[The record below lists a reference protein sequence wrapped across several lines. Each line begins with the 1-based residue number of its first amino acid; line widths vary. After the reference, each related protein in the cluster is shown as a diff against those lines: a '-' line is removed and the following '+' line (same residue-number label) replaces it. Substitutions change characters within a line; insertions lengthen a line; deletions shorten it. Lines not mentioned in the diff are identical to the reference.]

1 MSRNS
6 IPVYT
11 DAAYVM
17 EVGPTN
23 SMGELR
29 LFSMRQACSASC
41 YVFFLLAKIR
51 TNVGK
56 PSLNEAFIYT
66 RNQSQFF
73 ALLNLIVTRQ
83 YKYYEVINY

>member
-41 YVFFLLAKIR
+41 YAFFLLAKIR

-73 ALLNLIVTRQ
+73 ALLNLIVTRH
-83 YKYYEVINY
+83 

>member
-29 LFSMRQACSASC
+29 LFSMRQACSAISAVMFFF
-41 YVFFLLAKIR
+41 YWQRLEQMSENPLLMKLLSTRETKVSFLL
-51 TNVGK
+51 
-56 PSLNEAFIYT
+56 Y
-66 RNQSQFF
+66 
-73 ALLNLIVTRQ
+73 
-83 YKYYEVINY
+83 

>member
-41 YVFFLLAKIR
+41 YVFFYWQRLDQMSENPLLMK
-51 TNVGK
+51 
-56 PSLNEAFIYT
+56 LLFT
-66 RNQSQFF
+66 RETKVSF
-73 ALLNLIVTRQ
+73 LL
-83 YKYYEVINY
+83 Y

>member
-29 LFSMRQACSASC
+29 CFSMRQACSASC
-41 YVFFLLAKIR
+41 YVFFFYWQRLDQMSENPLLMKR
-51 TNVGK
+51 
-56 PSLNEAFIYT
+56 LFT
-66 RNQSQFF
+66 RETKVSF
-73 ALLNLIVTRQ
+73 LL
-83 YKYYEVINY
+83 Y